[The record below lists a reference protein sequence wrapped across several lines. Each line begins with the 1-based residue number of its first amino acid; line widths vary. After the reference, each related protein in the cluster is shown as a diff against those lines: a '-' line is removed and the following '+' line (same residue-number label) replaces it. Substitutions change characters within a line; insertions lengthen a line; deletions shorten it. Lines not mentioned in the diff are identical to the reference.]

1 MKSEKKT
8 PSSTAKEIPPLK
20 ERYMNFVVPEM
31 MRIFNYKNVMEVPRI
46 EKVVV
51 NMGVG
56 EAVQDPKEIDSAKRD
71 LALIT
76 GQMPMVCK
84 AKRSVSAFK
93 LRKGMLI
100 GCKVTLRGDRMWH
113 FLQKLFAI
121 VLPRVR
127 DFKGLTQKMDGQ
139 GNLSFGLDEQSIFPE
154 IDLDKLDKVRGMNIT
169 IVTTTKNDVE
179 GRTLLRLLGCPFRE
193 EG

>member
-1 MKSEKKT
+1 MPQKEL
-8 PSSTAKEIPPLK
+8 PSLK
-20 ERYMNFVVPEM
+20 ERYLNFVVPEM
-31 MRIFNYKNVMEVPRI
+31 MRLFNYKNIMEVPRI
-46 EKVVV
+46 QKVVV

-56 EAVQDPKEIDSAKRD
+56 EAVQDAKEIDSAKRD

-84 AKRSVSAFK
+84 ARKSISAFK
-93 LRKGMLI
+93 LRKGMPI

-139 GNLSFGLDEQSIFPE
+139 GNLSFGLEEQTIFPE
-154 IDLDKLDKVRGMNIT
+154 VEIDKVDKVRGMNIT
-169 IVTTTKNDVE
+169 IVTNAKSDVE
-179 GRTLLRLLGCPFRE
+179 ARTMLRLLGCPFRE
-193 EG
+193 E

>member
-1 MKSEKKT
+1 MKSEM
-8 PSSTAKEIPPLK
+8 PPIKEKYIK
-20 ERYMNFVVPEM
+20 EVVPEM
-31 MRIFNYKNVMEVPRI
+31 MRIFGYKNIMEVPRI

-56 EAVQDPKEIDSAKRD
+56 EAVQDPKEIETAKKE

-84 AKRSVSAFK
+84 ARKSISSFK
-93 LRKGMLI
+93 LRKGMPI

-127 DFKGLTQKMDGQ
+127 DFKGLPQKMDGH
-139 GNLSFGLDEQSIFPE
+139 GNFSLGLDEQTIFPE
-154 IDLDKLDKVRGMNIT
+154 INLDQVEKVRGMNIT
-169 IVTTTKNDVE
+169 IVTTAKSDIE
-179 GRTLLRLLGCPFRE
+179 GRTLLKLLGCPFRE
-193 EG
+193 EGSRI

>member
-1 MKSEKKT
+1 MKSEKRVS
-8 PSSTAKEIPPLK
+8 PLPEAEIPPLK
-20 ERYMNFVVPEM
+20 EKYLKWVVPEM
-31 MRIFNYKNVMEVPRI
+31 MRIFGYKNVMQVPRI
-46 EKVVV
+46 QKVVV

-76 GQMPMVCK
+76 GQAPMICK
-84 AKRSVSAFK
+84 ARKSISAFK
-93 LRKGMLI
+93 LRKGMPI

-127 DFKGLTQKMDGQ
+127 DFKGLTQKMDGG
-139 GNLSFGLDEQSIFPE
+139 GNFSFGLDEHTIFPE
-154 IDLDKLDKVRGMNIT
+154 IDLDKVDKVRGMNIT
-169 IVTTTKNDVE
+169 IVTTARSDVE
-179 GRTLLRLLGCPFRE
+179 GRTMLSLLGCPFRE

>member
-1 MKSEKKT
+1 MKSDKEAR
-8 PSSTAKEIPPLK
+8 SSLTKEIPPLK
-20 ERYMNFVVPEM
+20 ERYMKWVVPEM
-31 MRIFNYKNVMEVPRI
+31 MRIFNYKSIMEVPRI
-46 EKVVV
+46 EKIVV

-56 EAVQDPKEIDSAKRD
+56 EAVQDPKEIESAKRD

-84 AKRSVSAFK
+84 ARKSVSAFK
-93 LRKGMLI
+93 LRKGMLV
-100 GCKVTLRGDRMWH
+100 GCKVTLRGNRMWH

-139 GNLSFGLDEQSIFPE
+139 GNLNFGLDEQSIFPE
-154 IDLDKLDKVRGMNIT
+154 IDLDKLDRIRGMNIT
-169 IVTTTKNDVE
+169 IVTTTRSDVE

>member
-1 MKSEKKT
+1 MKSEM
-8 PSSTAKEIPPLK
+8 PPMKGKYLK
-20 ERYMNFVVPEM
+20 EVVPEM
-31 MRIFNYKNVMEVPRI
+31 MRIFGYKNIMEVPRI

-56 EAVQDPKEIDSAKRD
+56 EAVQDPKEIDAAKKE

-76 GQMPMVCK
+76 GQAPMVCK
-84 AKRSVSAFK
+84 ARKSISSFK
-93 LRKGMLI
+93 LRKGMPI

-127 DFKGLTQKMDGQ
+127 DFKGLSQKMDGH
-139 GNLSFGLDEQSIFPE
+139 GNFSLGLDEQTIFPE
-154 IDLDKLDKVRGMNIT
+154 INLDQVEKVRGMNIT
-169 IVTTTKNDVE
+169 IVTTAKSDIE
-179 GRTLLRLLGCPFRE
+179 GRTLLKLLGCPFRE
-193 EG
+193 EGSRI

>member
-1 MKSEKKT
+1 MKYEKQV
-8 PSSTAKEIPPLK
+8 PPLK
-20 ERYMNFVVPEM
+20 EKYMKWVIPEM
-31 MRIFNYKNVMEVPRI
+31 RRLFNYKNIMEVPRI
-46 EKVVV
+46 QKVVV

-56 EAVQDPKEIDSAKRD
+56 EATQDPKEIESAKKD

-76 GQMPMVCK
+76 GQMPVVCK
-84 AKRSVSAFK
+84 ARKSVSAFK
-93 LRKGMLI
+93 LRKGMPI

-127 DFKGLTQKMDGQ
+127 DFKGLHQKMDGK
-139 GNLSFGLDEQSIFPE
+139 GNLSFGLEEQSIFPE
-154 IDLDKLDKVRGMNIT
+154 IDLDKLEKVRGMNIS
-169 IVTTTKNDVE
+169 IVTTARSDIE
-179 GRTLLRLLGCPFRE
+179 GKTMLRLLGCPFRE

>member
-8 PSSTAKEIPPLK
+8 SSLPAKETPPLK
-20 ERYMNFVVPEM
+20 ERYINLVVPEM
-31 MRIFNYKNVMEVPRI
+31 MRIFNYKNIMEVPRI
-46 EKVVV
+46 QKVVV

-56 EAVQDPKEIDSAKRD
+56 EAVQDPKEIEAAKRD
-71 LALIT
+71 LAIIT
-76 GQMPMVCK
+76 GQMPMVCRARK
-84 AKRSVSAFK
+84 SVSAFK
-93 LRKGMLI
+93 LRKGMPV

-127 DFKGLTQKMDGQ
+127 DFKGLSQKMDGG
-139 GNLSFGLDEQSIFPE
+139 GNITLGMEEQSIFPE
-154 IDLDKLDKVRGMNIT
+154 IDLDKLDKIRGMNIT
-169 IVTTTKNDVE
+169 IVTTARSDIE
-179 GRTLLRLLGCPFRE
+179 GRTMLRLLGCPFRE